1 MVSFLTA
8 MEAEVPQVP
17 AARKKEPSRRAAAQK
32 KPLASFTEI
41 SDDDEDD
48 EDFEVEE
55 VSASDAKKKGGRRPA
70 ANAKAAA
77 AKPAAAAAKNK
88 RGAANKQQPQLL
100 GQTLLTEIFKPAETL
115 GISPEKK
122 VRKMRASPFNKKSG
136 SVLGSTEEEDETAE
150 TEENSG
156 SASTS
161 NSSGGES
168 NEVVMPARTRPQ
180 RVNRVQT
187 RYVVSDSESDQPTDD
202 SDFAGEDD

>member
-1 MVSFLTA
+1 MDLQLWKLKFHNCQQLGRKNPAEGLQHRKSPWPLSRKFL
-8 MEAEVPQVP
+8 MMMY
-17 AARKKEPSRRAAAQK
+17 
-32 KPLASFTEI
+32 
-41 SDDDEDD
+41 DEN
-48 EDFEVEE
+48 FEVEE
-55 VSASDAKKKGGRRPA
+55 VSALDAKKKGGRKPT

-77 AKPAAAAAKNK
+77 GKPAATAKNK

-136 SVLGSTEEEDETAE
+136 SVLGNSTGEEDETAE
-150 TEENSG
+150 TKENSG

-161 NSSGGES
+161 NSSSGGES

-180 RVNRVQT
+180 RANCVQT
-187 RYVVSDSESDQPTDD
+187 RYMLT
-202 SDFAGEDD
+202 AK